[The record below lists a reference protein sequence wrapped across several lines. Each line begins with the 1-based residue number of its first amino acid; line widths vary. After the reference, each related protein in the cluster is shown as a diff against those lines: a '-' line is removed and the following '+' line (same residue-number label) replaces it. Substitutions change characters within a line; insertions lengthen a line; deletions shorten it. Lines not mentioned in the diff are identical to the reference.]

1 MHLLYIRGHKHL
13 FRLQTYLLRCLS
25 FRNRRTAHWGL
36 LPGRARHRPKK
47 RARPAPS
54 EPHRRRKE
62 NAAPGPTA
70 AARGER
76 RGGAGR
82 DQLGLGQA
90 GRRSAATAAL
100 TVIRHHRLALVQLLR
115 GPQMVL
121 DALEL
126 RRQRGKRRGCHRAAT
141 TTTTGSGSSRSRAW
155 SRSLPLPARGVET
168 RARGCWWRGSRKAR
182 PLLGGRRDAS
192 PAS

>member
-1 MHLLYIRGHKHL
+1 MTAK
-13 FRLQTYLLRCLS
+13 RLIPEKS
-25 FRNRRTAHWGL
+25 RRTARWGL
-36 LPGRARHRPKK
+36 PPGRARQRPKR

-54 EPHRRRKE
+54 EPHRRRKGS
-62 NAAPGPTA
+62 AAPGPTA
-70 AARGER
+70 AALGGR
-76 RGGAGR
+76 RGGAGAGR

-141 TTTTGSGSSRSRAW
+141 TTTTGSGCSRFRAW
-155 SRSLPLPARGVET
+155 SRSLPFPVRGVGT
-168 RARGCWWRGSRKAR
+168 RARGC
-182 PLLGGRRDAS
+182 
-192 PAS
+192 